1 MEKIIGKGRFIK
13 LSNMGILDKDRKR
26 LWAKS
31 GNRCAI
37 CKHELFLSN
46 KNNEDFN
53 IGEECHIV
61 SSQLKGP
68 RHVDNYQDYDSYD
81 NLILLCR
88 NHHKEIDDKSNIS
101 IYTKEIL
108 HQIKDKHEKWVSESL
123 MTNIPQKGIEVP
135 ILLFGKE
142 LFNILSASS
151 GISPNNDDCKNEEEA
166 EYIANIWQMLSD
178 YIDIIPDLTVYDQK
192 KLEWDLHYLLNE
204 MSEKGYF
211 LYGKTVTVPLKF
223 MNNTEKLPMALLYIK
238 SIPI

>member
-1 MEKIIGKGRFIK
+1 M
-13 LSNMGILDKDRKR
+13 S
-26 LWAKS
+26 
-31 GNRCAI
+31 
-37 CKHELFLSN
+37 H
-46 KNNEDFN
+46 EDFN

-88 NHHKEIDDKSNIS
+88 NHHKEIDDISNVS
-101 IYTKEIL
+101 IYTKEML
-108 HQIKDKHEKWVSESL
+108 HQIKHEHEKWVSESL
-123 MTNIPQKGIEVP
+123 TVNIPQKGIEVP
-135 ILLFGKE
+135 ILLFGNE

-151 GISPNNDDCKNEEEA
+151 GLSPNNDDCKNEAAA

-178 YIDIIPDLTVYDQK
+178 YIDVIPDLTVYDQK
-192 KLEWDLHYLLNE
+192 KLEWDLHNLLNE

-211 LYGKTVTVPLKF
+211 LYGKTVMVPVKF
-223 MNNTEKLPMALLYIK
+223 LNNIERLPMALLYIK

>member
-1 MEKIIGKGRFIK
+1 
-13 LSNMGILDKDRKR
+13 MGILDKDRKH

-31 GNRCAI
+31 GNICAI

-88 NHHKEIDDKSNIS
+88 NHHKEIDDISNVS
-101 IYTKEIL
+101 IYTKEKL
-108 HQIKDKHEKWVSESL
+108 HQIKHEHEKWVSESL
-123 MTNIPQKGIEVP
+123 TVNIPQKGIEVP
-135 ILLFGKE
+135 ILLFGNE

-151 GISPNNDDCKNEEEA
+151 GLSPNNDDYKNEAAA

-192 KLEWDLHYLLNE
+192 KLEWDLHNLLNE

-211 LYGKTVTVPLKF
+211 LYGKTVMVPVKF
-223 MNNTEKLPMALLYIK
+223 LNNTEKLPMALLYIK

>member
-1 MEKIIGKGRFIK
+1 
-13 LSNMGILDKDRKR
+13 MGILDKDRKH

-88 NHHKEIDDKSNIS
+88 NHHKEIDDISNVS
-101 IYTKEIL
+101 IYTKEKL
-108 HQIKDKHEKWVSESL
+108 HQIKHEHEKWVSESL
-123 MTNIPQKGIEVP
+123 TVNIPQKGIEVP
-135 ILLFGKE
+135 ILLFGNE

-151 GISPNNDDCKNEEEA
+151 GISPNNDDCKNEAAA

-178 YIDIIPDLTVYDQK
+178 YIDEPT
-192 KLEWDLHYLLNE
+192 
-204 MSEKGYF
+204 
-211 LYGKTVTVPLKF
+211 LKSQ
-223 MNNTEKLPMALLYIK
+223 AY
-238 SIPI
+238 

>member
-1 MEKIIGKGRFIK
+1 MSI
-13 LSNMGILDKDRKR
+13 SDKDRKH

-37 CKHELFLSN
+37 CKHELFFSN

-68 RHVDNYQDYDSYD
+68 RHVDNFQDYDSYD

-88 NHHKEIDDKSNIS
+88 NHHKEIDDISNVS
-101 IYTKEIL
+101 IYTKEKL
-108 HQIKDKHEKWVSESL
+108 HQIKHEHEKWVSESL
-123 MTNIPQKGIEVP
+123 TVNIPQKGIEVP
-135 ILLFGKE
+135 ILLFGNE
-142 LFNILSASS
+142 LFNILSTSS
-151 GISPNNDDCKNEEEA
+151 GLSPNNDDYKSEEEA

-192 KLEWDLHYLLNE
+192 KLEWDLHNLLNE

-211 LYGKTVTVPLKF
+211 LYGKTVMVPVKF
-223 MNNTEKLPMALLYIK
+223 LNNTEKLPMALLYIK

>member
-13 LSNMGILDKDRKR
+13 LSNMGILDKDRKH

-46 KNNEDFN
+46 KN
-53 IGEECHIV
+53 
-61 SSQLKGP
+61 
-68 RHVDNYQDYDSYD
+68 
-81 NLILLCR
+81 LILLCR
-88 NHHKEIDDKSNIS
+88 NHHKEIDDISNVS
-101 IYTKEIL
+101 IYTKEML
-108 HQIKDKHEKWVSESL
+108 HQIKHEHEKWVSESL
-123 MTNIPQKGIEVP
+123 TVNIPQKGIEVP
-135 ILLFGKE
+135 ILLFGNE

-151 GISPNNDDCKNEEEA
+151 GLSPNNDDCKNEAAA

-178 YIDIIPDLTVYDQK
+178 YIDVIPDLTVYDQK
-192 KLEWDLHYLLNE
+192 KLEWDLHNLLNE

-211 LYGKTVTVPLKF
+211 LYGKTVMVPVKF
-223 MNNTEKLPMALLYIK
+223 LNNIERLPMALLYIK

>member
-1 MEKIIGKGRFIK
+1 
-13 LSNMGILDKDRKR
+13 MGILDKDRKH

-88 NHHKEIDDKSNIS
+88 NHHKEIDDISNVS
-101 IYTKEIL
+101 IYTKEKL
-108 HQIKDKHEKWVSESL
+108 HQIKHEHEKWVSESL
-123 MTNIPQKGIEVP
+123 TVNIPQKGIEVP
-135 ILLFGKE
+135 ILLFGNE

-151 GISPNNDDCKNEEEA
+151 GLSPNNDECKNAAAA

-192 KLEWDLHYLLNE
+192 KLEWKLQNVLNE

-211 LYGKTVTVPLKF
+211 LYGKTVLAPIKF
-223 MNNTEKLPMALLYIK
+223 MNVTEKLPMALLYIK
-238 SIPI
+238 SISN

>member
-1 MEKIIGKGRFIK
+1 M
-13 LSNMGILDKDRKR
+13 SILDKDRKH

-37 CKHELFLSN
+37 CRHELFLSN

-61 SSQLKGP
+61 SGQLNGP
-68 RHVDNYQDYDSYD
+68 RYVNNYQDYDSYE

-101 IYTKEIL
+101 IYTKERL

-123 MTNIPQKGIEVP
+123 MANIPQKGIDVP
-135 ILLFGKE
+135 IILFGNE
-142 LFNILSASS
+142 LFSILSTSS
-151 GISPNNDDCKNEEEA
+151 GISPNNDDCENKEEA

-178 YIDIIPDLTVYDQK
+178 YIDIIPDLEVYDQK
-192 KLEWDLHYLLNE
+192 KLEWDLHNLLNE
-204 MSEKGYF
+204 MSERGYF
-211 LYGKTVTVPLKF
+211 LYGKTVMAPIKF
-223 MNNTEKLPMALLYIK
+223 MNITEKLPIALLYIK
-238 SIPI
+238 HISIKCEN

>member
-1 MEKIIGKGRFIK
+1 MSI
-13 LSNMGILDKDRKR
+13 SDKDRKH

-37 CKHELFLSN
+37 CRQELFLSN

-88 NHHKEIDDKSNIS
+88 NHHKEIDDISNVS
-101 IYTKEIL
+101 IYTKEKL
-108 HQIKDKHEKWVSESL
+108 HQIKHEHEKWVSESL
-123 MTNIPQKGIEVP
+123 TVNIPQKGIEVP
-135 ILLFGKE
+135 ILLFGNE

-151 GISPNNDDCKNEEEA
+151 GLSPNNDDCKNEAAA

-192 KLEWDLHYLLNE
+192 KLEWDLHNLLNE

-211 LYGKTVTVPLKF
+211 LYGKTVMVPVKF
-223 MNNTEKLPMALLYIK
+223 LNNIERLPMALLYIK